1 MKQYVFHYNLMVQDM
16 SGGGINPTLS
26 SCNVYKDIDGC
37 KAFVD
42 GDSGM
47 LCCYTLP
54 EGLIYPV
61 KYFVPTKWCEVIEL

>member
-1 MKQYVFHYNLMVQDM
+1 MQR
-16 SGGGINPTLS
+16 
-26 SCNVYKDIDGC
+26 VYKDIDGC